1 MPVPRDGLHLPE
13 FQAVVSIASTL
24 PVQGETGIND
34 FSSGGLQSPKGMTI
48 VNLSE
53 LKLLDEFFGVPERP
67 ARRDAQSNSVVR
79 GWQTAK
85 RITMVI
91 LLAGAFMFYYV
102 LDKLNQG
109 LSAF

>member
-1 MPVPRDGLHLPE
+1 M
-13 FQAVVSIASTL
+13 
-24 PVQGETGIND
+24 
-34 FSSGGLQSPKGMTI
+34 MT

-53 LKLLDEFFGVPERP
+53 LKPLDDLFGVRERP
-67 ARRDAQSNSVVR
+67 ARREVQSNSLVR

-85 RITMVI
+85 RITMAI